1 MKRLAVV
8 ALVRVLRVFAVF
20 YEVHRYD
27 EARRPD
33 RFSMGR
39 HSYSKPRVVA
49 HPLDTAQLRIGSFC
63 SIAAD
68 ATFMLGGN
76 HRPQCVST
84 FPFRIRLGLADA
96 AEDGSSASK
105 GDIEVG
111 HDVWIGSAALI
122 LSGVRIGAGA
132 VIGASAVVASD
143 VRPYAIVVGNP
154 AREVRRRFSDAQVE
168 ALLDIAWWD
177 WPMDRILEHV
187 PQLESP
193 AIDEFIAT
201 AQRRAA

>member
-1 MKRLAVV
+1 
-8 ALVRVLRVFAVF
+8 
-20 YEVHRYD
+20 
-27 EARRPD
+27 
-33 RFSMGR
+33 
-39 HSYSKPRVVA
+39 
-49 HPLDTAQLRIGSFC
+49 
-63 SIAAD
+63 
-68 ATFMLGGN
+68 
-76 HRPQCVST
+76 
-84 FPFRIRLGLADA
+84 
-96 AEDGSSASK
+96 
-105 GDIEVG
+105 
-111 HDVWIGSAALI
+111 
-122 LSGVRIGAGA
+122 
-132 VIGASAVVASD
+132 VVASD